1 MLKYIFKRLLGMLP
15 TLFLVTIVSYFVIVM
30 APGDPTEYMLNP
42 RTRPED
48 RQLMKENLGLNKP
61 IIVQYGIWLKNLCLH
76 GDLGYSMVTGRPV
89 LKSIAE
95 RMPATIVLMGSAY
108 ILSLLISIPLGVVS
122 AVKQY
127 SFWDYLFTFLAFI
140 GLSMPSFWLA
150 LMSIYVFALKLGW
163 LPTGGISSVYG
174 GNFWVQ
180 FFDFIKHLTLPAAV
194 LTVRNLADWTRYLR
208 SSMLEVINEDYIR
221 TARAKGLPENIVI
234 YKHAL
239 RNALLPVITLFGL
252 SLPILVSGA
261 FIIEHIFGWPGMGQL
276 GMNAVFHRDYTILM
290 GDILLSSVLV
300 LVGNLLADIMYAWAD
315 PRIRY

>member
-1 MLKYIFKRLLGMLP
+1 MFKYITKRMLGMLP
-15 TLFLVTIVSYFVIVM
+15 TLFLVTIISYFVILM

-61 IIVQYGIWLKNLCLH
+61 IIVQYGIWVKNLVTK
-76 GDLGYSMVTGRPV
+76 GDLGFSMVNGRPV
-89 LKSIAE
+89 MQSILE
-95 RMPATIVLMGSAY
+95 RMPATLVLMGSAY

-150 LMSIYVFALKLGW
+150 LMSIYIFALKLGW

-174 GNFWVQ
+174 ANFFVH
-180 FFDFIKHLTLPAAV
+180 FFDFLKHLILPAFV

-221 TARAKGLPENIVI
+221 TARAKGLSEFTVI

-276 GMNAVFHRDYTILM
+276 GMNAVFQRDYTILM